1 MWELMERAWNG
12 WKSYTDGGKL
22 AALVIAAVIYLLLG
36 FKSKGPR
43 GRLTIYAGIMILV
56 CICPVTA
63 AVMMQYQTA
72 FYDYQWIWSMVPVTA
87 VIALG
92 GTIFLTEQWKSG
104 NGWRSW
110 GYNLIVTAVSVAI
123 LLLCGGLGKGSVDH
137 LQAETDRVHG
147 QAVLNRV
154 QQQCDKDVCLWAPAD
169 ILEYARLDGEM
180 ELLYGRN
187 MWDVALNAYSYDTYS
202 AEEVEL
208 YQWMERL
215 DDWAIEISV
224 AEVEEYTQRGFVA
237 GAECIL
243 LPKELSD
250 WLAEPESESLLLER
264 LGACEGRE
272 VLVLE
277 EYYLLKQ

>member
-1 MWELMERAWNG
+1 MWEMMERAWSG
-12 WKSYTDGGKL
+12 WQNYTAGGKF
-22 AALVIAAVIYLLLG
+22 AALVMVAVVYLLLA
-36 FKSKGPR
+36 FKLKGPR
-43 GRLTIYAGIMILV
+43 GRLVIYAGIMILV

-63 AVMMQYQTA
+63 AVMMKYQTA

-92 GTIFLTEQWKSG
+92 GTVFLTEQWKPG
-104 NGWRSW
+104 KGWHSL
-110 GYNLIVTAVSVAI
+110 GHNAI
-123 LLLCGGLGKGSVDH
+123 LTLASVSLLFLCGGLGKGSVDAV
-137 LQAETDRVHG
+137 QAEKDRSHG
-147 QAVLNRV
+147 TAVLEQVR
-154 QQQCDKDVCLWAPAD
+154 QQYGSDVCLWAPAN

-187 MWDVALNAYSYDTYS
+187 MWDIALNAYSYDNYS
-202 AEEVEL
+202 EEEVAL

-224 AEVEEYTQRGFVA
+224 DEVDEYVQSGFEA
-237 GAECIL
+237 GAEVIL
-243 LPKELSD
+243 LPTELSD
-250 WLAEPESESLLLER
+250 WLEEPESEVLLLER
-264 LGACEGRE
+264 LGAYEGRE